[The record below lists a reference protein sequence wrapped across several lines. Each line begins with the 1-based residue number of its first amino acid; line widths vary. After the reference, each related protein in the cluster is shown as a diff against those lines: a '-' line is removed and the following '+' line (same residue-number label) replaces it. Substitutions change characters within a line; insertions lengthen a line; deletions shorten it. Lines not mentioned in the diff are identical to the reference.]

1 MTPSRISVYNL
12 ATKITMKRSQLL
24 NLFSLRNRH
33 ALIFAIAIVCVP
45 VIAQTVANS
54 ASRVSTT
61 SEQRAESAF
70 NSARNN
76 PLELRA
82 FLVRMPKGAD
92 LHMHLT
98 GAVYA
103 ESWIHDGAADN
114 LCVNLAQLA
123 FTVPDSMSAATP
135 PTPNCHDGSVPIAQA
150 FTDQHLYD
158 AIVDALSM
166 RTFVPATG
174 ESAHDHFFATFS
186 KFHLVEKSHIGDWL
200 DEVSAR
206 AAAQNE
212 QYLEIMDTPDFSHTA
227 DIARKIGWQ
236 TDFAAFRNQLLAQGL
251 QSDIDAAQK
260 EFDGAE
266 SSRRKLENCGQPNES
281 IACKVQ
287 TRFLFQALRGYPKEQ
302 VFAQLL
308 VAFET
313 ASADPNVVGVN
324 FVMPEDGFISMRDY
338 NIHMQIFNF
347 MHSMY
352 PNVHVSLHAGEIAPG
367 VVPYEGLCCHVRGA
381 VEQGHA
387 ERIGHGVDVMFETNP
402 QDLLKEMAT
411 KHVMVE
417 INLTSNDVIL
427 GVAGANH
434 PFPLYR
440 KFGVPVALSSDD
452 EGVSRIDLTHE
463 FVRAVQT
470 YNLSYPDLKKL
481 VRTSVEHS
489 FLPGPSL
496 WRAPDDFRATVS
508 PCSRERLGSAHP
520 ADACANFLHSSA
532 RATQQW
538 ELERRFAA
546 FESSI

>member
-1 MTPSRISVYNL
+1 
-12 ATKITMKRSQLL
+12 MKRSQLL
-24 NLFSLRNRH
+24 RLLSLRNRH
-33 ALIFAIAIVCVP
+33 AVIFAIAIFCVP

-54 ASRVSTT
+54 ASRAATT

-92 LHMHLT
+92 LHTHLT

-103 ESWIHDGAADN
+103 ESWIRDGAADN

-123 FTVPDSMSAATP
+123 FTVPDSISAATPSKP

-166 RTFVPATG
+166 RAFVPATG
-174 ESAHDHFFATFS
+174 ESAHDHFFAAFS
-186 KFHLVEKSHIGDWL
+186 KFHLVEKSHIVDWL
-200 DEVSAR
+200 DEVATR

-212 QYLEIMDTPDFSHTA
+212 QYLEVMDTPDFARTA
-227 DIARKIGWQ
+227 AIAKAVGWQ
-236 TDFAAFRNQLLAQGL
+236 TDFAAFRKQLLAQGL
-251 QSDIDAAQK
+251 QTEIDAAKK
-260 EFDGAE
+260 EFDDAE
-266 SSRRKLENCGQPNES
+266 SARRKLENCGQPNQS
-281 IACKVQ
+281 PACKVE
-287 TRFLFQALRGYPKEQ
+287 TRFLFQALRGYPREQ

-313 ASADPNVVGVN
+313 ASAEPNVVGVN

-338 NIHMQIFNF
+338 DLHMRIFNF
-347 MHSMY
+347 LHSVY
-352 PNVHVSLHAGEIAPG
+352 PSVHISLHAGEIAPG
-367 VVPYEGLCCHVRGA
+367 IVPYEGLCCHIRGA

-387 ERIGHGVDVMFETNP
+387 ERIGHGVDVMYETNP
-402 QDLLKEMAT
+402 YDLLKEMAAR
-411 KHVMVE
+411 HVMAE

-427 GVAGANH
+427 GVSGANH

-481 VRTSVEHS
+481 VRTGIEHS

-496 WRAPDDFRATVS
+496 WRAPDDFRAAVS
-508 PCSRERLGSAHP
+508 PCSRDPLGSADP
-520 ADACANFLHSSA
+520 ATACADFLHSSA
-532 RATQQW
+532 KAAQQW

-546 FESSI
+546 FESSF